1 VGAEMSLEAIRGLMS
16 AWTQVIDKDVDD
28 LKYALPTTWK
38 YEVTTYTRKR
48 IHYWP
53 SRGGR
58 RWK

>member
-1 VGAEMSLEAIRGLMS
+1 MSLEAIRGLMS

-28 LKYALPTTWK
+28 LKRSMQSPTWK
-38 YEVTTYTRKR
+38 YKVTTYTRKR
-48 IHYWP
+48 IRYWP